1 MWDRIKTIWSIPQ
14 FILTWL
20 LMYEF
25 HWINIEIGF
34 LKYYKRRHW
43 NECEAMYLNKQE
55 SYINTSLRDS
65 KRTYTQ
71 FCRSQTHPYGPLIII
86 ACIGR
91 CIVNLQY
98 IVLVH
103 VITSEIRVPI
113 CHNKEIIT
121 PFICIT
127 RNNGT
132 PLCIVTCSIKGTN
145 SD

>member
-1 MWDRIKTIWSIPQ
+1 
-14 FILTWL
+14 
-20 LMYEF
+20 
-25 HWINIEIGF
+25 
-34 LKYYKRRHW
+34 
-43 NECEAMYLNKQE
+43 MYLNKQE

-132 PLCIVTCSIKGTN
+132 PLCIVTCSIKGTEFRLIQIKYQSHMALAISTTN
-145 SD
+145 EIYYRKRPIYI